1 MVHPKLLQGVSSITL
16 KSVGAVDVN
25 PAVDASML
33 MIMIAASIH
42 ALAAIG
48 ALNAVPP
55 FFVLICVVGYA
66 LIRNSLRRIPIATG
80 VQYESFQRVVKLYA
94 FLWLLTYVAHVIA
107 EAAHVSGPWSKRQTF
122 LALLT
127 AVMFSDISALSL
139 GQLRRD
145 ARGKQ

>member
-1 MVHPKLLQGVSSITL
+1 VTDNSAQGPL
-16 KSVGAVDVN
+16 
-25 PAVDASML
+25 
-33 MIMIAASIH
+33 
-42 ALAAIG
+42 G
-48 ALNAVPP
+48 ALNAVPS

-107 EAAHVSGPWSKRQTF
+107 EAAHLSGPWPKRQTF

-127 AVMFSDISALSL
+127 AVMFSDISAITLK
-139 GQLRRD
+139 QLRRD
-145 ARGKQ
+145 ARSKQ